1 MPSSLRRHETVEDAF
16 AGELLHPWYHLHMYI
31 IPHYDTSVKFL
42 YIIFLLIEQE
52 DSIKTIFR
60 PIPDT
65 G

>member
-1 MPSSLRRHETVEDAF
+1 
-16 AGELLHPWYHLHMYI
+16 MYI